1 MEANGSKSFIENG
14 AKCIHAN
21 LEPSYGF
28 AGSSGWRGI
37 GVGYWCADCHAV
49 PRFYDDTELCS
60 KDEIEYN
67 KNKREST
74 LEIKAS

>member
-1 MEANGSKSFIENG
+1 
-14 AKCIHAN
+14 
-21 LEPSYGF
+21 
-28 AGSSGWRGI
+28 
-37 GVGYWCADCHAV
+37 V